1 MRHLLLPLRA
11 IRARAVQARLVF
23 ISYTLAL
30 VLFGLAA
37 SVNTSLR
44 HISRSPQAQ
53 VQLDAG
59 TAALVSGGLLTLLIL
74 ISSAVALSVR
84 SHIRELAV
92 LKGIGFSSLGL
103 VEFVFLETALP
114 ALWGSMLGLA
124 LSQPLAVWVIRLF
137 PHGELLP
144 VPHMTEM
151 AIALALLASAAVAFL
166 SIIVPAYRI
175 MRLDITVALSR
186 FA

>member
-1 MRHLLLPLRA
+1 MKHLLLPLRA
-11 IRARAVQARLVF
+11 IQARAVQARLVL

-37 SVNTSLR
+37 SINDSLR
-44 HISRSPQAQ
+44 HISTNSETHR
-53 VQLDAG
+53 QLDAG
-59 TAALVSGGLLTLLIL
+59 TAALVSVGLLTLLIL
-74 ISSAVALSVR
+74 TSCAIALSVR

-92 LKGIGFSSLGL
+92 LKGIGFSSPRL
-103 VEFVFLETALP
+103 VGFVFLETALP
-114 ALWGSMLGLA
+114 ALAGSLLGLS

-144 VPHMTEM
+144 FPHLSET
-151 AIALALLASAAVAFL
+151 AIALALLASAAVSFL
-166 SIIVPAYRI
+166 STVVPAYRVL
-175 MRLDITVALSR
+175 RLNVTATLSR